1 MGMSC
6 TTKHHGTG
14 RRVVPSRYRQEAG
27 SGWLKFPQWQH
38 RKNTRSVSSWTLI
51 LLRLDPLPT
60 VAAPFG
66 VAAHVAVLHCRSMS
80 IAMEEAPK

>member
-1 MGMSC
+1 MAMSC

-14 RRVVPSRYRQEAG
+14 RRVVQSRCRQEAG
-27 SGWLKFPQWQH
+27 SGWLKFPQWQR
-38 RKNTRSVSSWTLI
+38 RKNTRSVSSCTLI

-66 VAAHVAVLHCRSMS
+66 VAAHVAVLHGHSMS
-80 IAMEEAPK
+80 VPVQEPTR

>member
-1 MGMSC
+1 MSC
-6 TTKHHGTG
+6 ITQHQDTG

-27 SGWLKFPQWQH
+27 CGWLNSPQWQR
-38 RKNTRSVSSWTLI
+38 RKNTRYVSSRILI

-66 VAAHVAVLHCRSMS
+66 VAAHVAVLRYRSMS
-80 IAMEEAPK
+80 ITLEEAPK